1 MIDLNRAEESR
12 TRPAAAVTYTA
23 PEGEDLRLGL
33 VEEALRAV
41 AVKKLEGSRLAQET
55 LVVKKLSA
63 VERNA
68 LLLEAMAGKRVAVI
82 LSLKTSRCGQC
93 ALAASQW

>member
-1 MIDLNRAEESR
+1 M
-12 TRPAAAVTYTA
+12 
-23 PEGEDLRLGL
+23 RLGL

-82 LSLKTSRCGQC
+82 LSLKRFRCGQC